1 MENRE
6 LTASEVDQT
15 LAEFSV
21 FELDDRLEFVA
32 WCDTNCGCSSGS
44 GAS

>member
-1 MENRE
+1 MEKRE
-6 LTASEVDQT
+6 TTASELDQT

-32 WCDTNCGCSSGS
+32 WCDSNCVCSSGS
-44 GAS
+44 NAS

>member
-1 MENRE
+1 MQENE
-6 LTASEVDQT
+6 LQTSELDKT

-32 WCDTNCGCSSGS
+32 WCDTNCACTAAS

>member
-6 LTASEVDQT
+6 LTQSALEQT

-21 FELDDRLEFVA
+21 FELDERLEFVA
-32 WCDTNCGCSSGS
+32 WCDNNCACTSGS